1 MKSSGLL
8 ERVKYFHFKRKVQG
22 KTLITIK
29 YIYSNNTFPSF
40 VAVFHPLHKEILFRK
55 KKKYYLGINKQQSDK
70 YTYRKQ
76 SINMQV
82 LYHFL

>member
-1 MKSSGLL
+1 MKSGGLL

-55 KKKYYLGINKQQSDK
+55 KRNIIWELINSRV
-70 YTYRKQ
+70 TNIPTG
-76 SINMQV
+76 SS
-82 LYHFL
+82 L